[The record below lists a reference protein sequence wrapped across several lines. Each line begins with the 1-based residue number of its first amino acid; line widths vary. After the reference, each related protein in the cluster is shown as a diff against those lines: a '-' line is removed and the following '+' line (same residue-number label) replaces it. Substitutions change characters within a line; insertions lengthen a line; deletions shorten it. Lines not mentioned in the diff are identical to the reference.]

1 MENGADSSN
10 EVEATGLEEFFTQP
24 EFLFNLSHVHTLD
37 SLYVANPVAAA
48 TNDTDPKVL
57 TPPVS
62 PNMYYSGEKPDMHF
76 TTTNEKTVDLS
87 GIRDS
92 VSDTYDAWFSSGN
105 MRSDELFPDL
115 AI

>member
-1 MENGADSSN
+1 
-10 EVEATGLEEFFTQP
+10 
-24 EFLFNLSHVHTLD
+24 LD
-37 SLYVANPVAAA
+37 SLYVPNPLGAP
-48 TNDTDPKVL
+48 TTDKDLKVL

-76 TTTNEKTVDLS
+76 TTINEKTVDLP
-87 GIRDS
+87 GIKDS
-92 VSDTYDAWFSSGN
+92 ASDTYDSWYLSGNN